1 MYKLIKIDNY
11 PIIIND
17 KEPEDRKFCVSYH
30 KIYKS
35 PILDFYYQG
44 DPYVYPVSS
53 IIASNHP
60 KTNGWF
66 PFIKFSDKIAKK
78 LGIIDVE
85 KLLEKK
91 FPLLSIENDRTG
103 EIEEEN
109 LRLLGH
115 RRTYENGYNQAIFDN
130 KDKQFTLDDI
140 ERVIDIMCNNY
151 TLPISKR
158 TGKSEIIQSLTK
170 QEYEVELEM
179 EMKYEDHLE
188 GFEFVLRPS
197 YKEPKI
203 TNNSVKVIKL
213 L

>member
-17 KEPEDRKFCVSYH
+17 KEPEDRKICVSYH

-60 KTNGWF
+60 KTNKWF
-66 PFIKFSDKIAKK
+66 PFIKLSDKIAKK
-78 LGIIDVE
+78 LGIE
-85 KLLEKK
+85 NLLQKHIQD
-91 FPLLSIENDRTG
+91 LSYQGISIEGING
-103 EIEEEN
+103 FK
-109 LRLLGH
+109 
-115 RRTYENGYNQAIFDN
+115 NGYNQAIFDN
-130 KDKQFTLDDI
+130 KDKQFTLEQLKGAYKFGVQAAKETHLPFDD
-140 ERVIDIMCNNY
+140 Y
-151 TLPISKR
+151 
-158 TGKSEIIQSLTK
+158 IQSLTK

-203 TNNSVKVIKL
+203 TNNSVKVIKIVK
-213 L
+213 